1 MEIKMQAIK
10 FDASD
15 KLEAYV
21 EKKVSKME
29 KLFDQILTAEV
40 YLKIVKPETADNKE
54 ASIKLIAPNVNFF
67 ASKVADSFE
76 QAIDECIDAL
86 ERQIQQQKSRK

>member
-40 YLKIVKPETADNKE
+40 Y
-54 ASIKLIAPNVNFF
+54 
-67 ASKVADSFE
+67 
-76 QAIDECIDAL
+76 
-86 ERQIQQQKSRK
+86 

>member
-86 ERQIQQQKSRK
+86 ERQIQKQKSRK